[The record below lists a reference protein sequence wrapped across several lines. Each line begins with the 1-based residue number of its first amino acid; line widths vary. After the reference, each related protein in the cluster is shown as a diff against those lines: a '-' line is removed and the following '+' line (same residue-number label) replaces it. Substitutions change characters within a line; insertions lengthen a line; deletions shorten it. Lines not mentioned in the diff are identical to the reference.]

1 MSNVITRLRDALAT
15 VGAAGSKDA
24 AGPIYHRLVSCLRE
38 SVEDG
43 SVLIGTR
50 LPSERQMADALSI
63 SRTTVQNAY
72 RTLESQGYIET
83 RRGSGTFV
91 CARPEWAVNA
101 ASRQKRNYARNV
113 SATSNTFLLD
123 LMQAATETHRYSFET
138 GMPDPMLLPTA
149 EFESIIADLFSRRS
163 GEWISYSPTQGVP
176 RFRYALTQSLLTL
189 RGLAHVPSDQVLVLT
204 GSMQGIDLVSRLL
217 LNPGDSVLVEN
228 PTFPGAIQ
236 IFRSYGA
243 KLVGVPVDRDG
254 IVIDAMEELLERHR
268 PKLLYLQTALQNPT
282 GATLSRRRRTRLLEL
297 VGRYQ
302 VPVLEDD
309 AYGLLQDA
317 PEARPLKADDPD
329 NLVIYLGTLSKIV
342 SPGLRVGY
350 LVAEEG
356 IVRDLAQIKQLTDLH
371 TSTISQYLVEG
382 WLSTGDVRG
391 HLQRCRNTYRER
403 VNLALRILQG
413 NGKLRPYVEPTGGF
427 YLFCGLPAPL
437 TSAKLRAHSVHRS
450 VIFASG
456 DAFTIDGS
464 LAGHLRLCVSSTD
477 LPTIRVGLER
487 MLRLVEELSVSAS

>member
-1 MSNVITRLRDALAT
+1 MINVITRVRESLAAVDS
-15 VGAAGSKDA
+15 VGRKDA
-24 AGPIYHRLVSCLRE
+24 ARPIYHRLVSCLSE
-38 SVEDG
+38 SVADG
-43 SVLIGTR
+43 SVPIGTR
-50 LPSERQMADALSI
+50 LPSERQMAHALAI

-72 RTLESQGYIET
+72 RTLESQGYLES

-91 CARPEWAVNA
+91 CARPEWAVKA
-101 ASRQKRNYARNV
+101 ASRPRRNYARNV

-176 RFRYALTQSLLTL
+176 RFRYALTQSLLNF
-189 RGLAHVPSDQVLVLT
+189 RGLAQVPTDQVLVLT

-217 LNPGDSVLVEN
+217 LNPGDAVMVEN

-243 KLVGVPVDRDG
+243 KLVGVPVDHEG
-254 IVIDAMEELLERHR
+254 IVVDAMEELLERHR
-268 PKLLYLQTALQNPT
+268 PKLLYIQTALQNPT
-282 GATLSRRRRTRLLEL
+282 GATLSRSRRMRLLEL
-297 VGRYQ
+297 VERYQ

-317 PEARPLKADDPD
+317 LETRPLKADDPD
-329 NLVIYLGTLSKIV
+329 DLVIYLGTLSKIV

-356 IVRDLAQIKQLTDLH
+356 LARDLAQIKQLTDLH

-391 HLQRCRNTYRER
+391 HLQRCRATYRER
-403 VNLALRILQG
+403 VDLAFRILQG
-413 NGKLRPYVEPTGGF
+413 DGTLRPYMEPAGGF
-427 YLFCGLPAPL
+427 YLFCGLPEPL
-437 TSAKLRAHSVHRS
+437 TAAKLRAHSVQRS

-456 DAFTIDGS
+456 DAFTVDGS
-464 LAGHLRLCVSSTD
+464 LGNYLRLCVSSTD

-487 MLRLVEELSVSAS
+487 MLRLVEELAATAS